1 MAITYTWTISALDC
15 RVSEEGMSDVVQTV
29 HWRYRGT
36 DEDEVT
42 YETYSAT
49 AVPTPTP
56 EAFIPYPDL
65 DLTIVTGW
73 LESILDMEEI
83 QAGIAAQIELIKHP
97 VVVTLPLPTGSGSL

>member
-36 DEDEVT
+36 NEDGVT

-49 AVPTPTP
+49 AVPTPNP
-56 EAFIPYPDL
+56 DAFIPYPNL
-65 DLTIVTGW
+65 DLATVTGW

-83 QAGIAAQIELIKHP
+83 QANIDAQIELIIHP
-97 VVVTLPLPTGSGSL
+97 VVVTLPLPTGSVSL

>member
-36 DEDEVT
+36 NEDGVT

-56 EAFIPYPDL
+56 DAFIPYPDL
-65 DLTIVTGW
+65 DLAIVTEW

-83 QAGIAAQIELIKHP
+83 QTNIDAQIELIIHP
-97 VVVTLPLPTGSGSL
+97 VMVTLPLPTGSVEL

>member
-36 DEDEVT
+36 NEDGVT

-65 DLTIVTGW
+65 YLAILTEW

-83 QAGIAAQIELIKHP
+83 EANIAAQIELIIHP
-97 VVVTLPLPTGSGSL
+97 VMVTLPLPTGSVSL

>member
-36 DEDEVT
+36 DEDDVT

-49 AVPTPTP
+49 AVPTPNP
-56 EAFIPYPDL
+56 EGFIPYPDL

-83 QAGIAAQIELIKHP
+83 QANIAAQIELIKHP
-97 VVVTLPLPTGSGSL
+97 IVVTLPLPTGSGSL

>member
-15 RVSEEGMSDVVQTV
+15 KVSEEGMSDVVQTV

-36 DEDEVT
+36 DENGVT

-49 AVPTPTP
+49 PVPTPNP

-65 DLTIVTGW
+65 DLDTVTGW

-83 QAGIAAQIELIKHP
+83 QAKIATQIDLIINP
-97 VVVTLPLPTGSGSL
+97 VMVTLPLPTGSVV